1 MSNQKK
7 KKDGK
12 CTKYTN
18 TFPRK
23 RQIIMD
29 IKDTHSRKKK
39 MFIKTTQTCFCCCL
53 LRMARINQSDNTLG

>member
-1 MSNQKK
+1 MSNQKKK

-29 IKDTHSRKKK
+29 IKDTRSRKKK
-39 MFIKTTQTCFCCCL
+39 CL
-53 LRMARINQSDNTLG
+53 LRQHRLVFVVVYLEWQGSTSLITH